1 MLGNYTK
8 MKDNITDALDDL
20 NKISSLKKLQETSGT
35 KLDGIKFLNWFLSY
49 LSKTHEFVLGSKIV
63 PLPHLECVS
72 VGWVFSLVEDFG
84 SVISS
89 EGDLS
94 KTSENNP

>member
-1 MLGNYTK
+1 M
-8 MKDNITDALDDL
+8 
-20 NKISSLKKLQETSGT
+20 E
-35 KLDGIKFLNWFLSY
+35 DGIKFLNWFLSY
-49 LSKTHEFVLGSKIV
+49 LSKIHEFVLGSRIVPVPHLDKIHEFVVESKTV

-72 VGWVFSLVEDFG
+72 VDWVFSLVEDFG
-84 SVISS
+84 SVIST